1 MRLPDGPEREAL
13 MRQCKDMLTAYMPY
27 KVHAHAISN
36 VLVQPW
42 VKNLWV
48 HPFMR
53 DTWRFIDLEP
63 RS

>member
-1 MRLPDGPEREAL
+1 